1 MPVTYWG
8 EPFAESYMRNE
19 GLAQSLRIAL
29 AVQEGWRRMPLEV
42 RAEDVFAGHP
52 WRQSVAGYSFGSG
65 VYCNEELARE
75 WAASAGPDVRRRL
88 EEIVGYFRG
97 NTTQA
102 LIGGLLR
109 ERKLDGAEGVYWA
122 GGWGGHTLPD
132 YGKALSLGAEGLR
145 QEVLDRLAARG
156 GALTHDQRQWY
167 QSLLVTCDTL
177 CLLGDR
183 FAEEARRAAASEP
196 DAGRREELLRI
207 AATCSRVPRRPARTW
222 REALQSFWLLFCFD
236 GIDSPGRFDQY
247 MIPYYRASVESGE
260 TTPDEARALLEALW
274 RRFEQVRAWNLCVG
288 GQTPDGHDA
297 TNELTYLILE
307 TCAKYRYRAPNLTM
321 RCHSGTPPQLWR
333 LASRC
338 IATGVGMPAL
348 YNDEAVIPALCRFG
362 IPLEHARDYAMNGC
376 NQIDIQGRS
385 HMGLEDGELSL
396 VKCLELALN
405 DGCCPVHRRQVGP
418 HTGDPRSFSA
428 FEDLLDAYKQQVAFF
443 TERIVQ
449 TANSSQEVYGTH
461 APDPFR
467 SLLIEGCVERGRDFK
482 AGGPLYN
489 HAQVLTQGIANAVDS
504 LAAVKVLVYDRREV
518 DMDQLL
524 RALQANFEGCEPLRR
539 KLLACPKYGNG
550 DGWVDALA
558 ADVVEHFFAEL
569 MRYRTWRGG
578 GVYGGGSS
586 VFVRGVEFGRNVAAT
601 PDGRLAFAPLADSV
615 GPVQGRDVRGPTAVM
630 NSVAA
635 VDSSLL
641 QSGYVLNMRF
651 ARPVFASDD
660 ALAKFEALV
669 RGFFA
674 QKGQQVQVNVVD
686 AEALRCAKERPEEYR
701 GLVVRVGGFSEYF
714 VNLSAALQDEIIGRT
729 EHEL

>member
-1 MPVTYWG
+1 
-8 EPFAESYMRNE
+8 
-19 GLAQSLRIAL
+19 
-29 AVQEGWRRMPLEV
+29 
-42 RAEDVFAGHP
+42 
-52 WRQSVAGYSFGSG
+52 
-65 VYCNEELARE
+65 
-75 WAASAGPDVRRRL
+75 
-88 EEIVGYFRG
+88 
-97 NTTQA
+97 
-102 LIGGLLR
+102 
-109 ERKLDGAEGVYWA
+109 
-122 GGWGGHTLPD
+122 
-132 YGKALSLGAEGLR
+132 
-145 QEVLDRLAARG
+145 
-156 GALTHDQRQWY
+156 
-167 QSLLVTCDTL
+167 
-177 CLLGDR
+177 
-183 FAEEARRAAASEP
+183 
-196 DAGRREELLRI
+196 
-207 AATCSRVPRRPARTW
+207 
-222 REALQSFWLLFCFD
+222 
-236 GIDSPGRFDQY
+236 
-247 MIPYYRASVESGE
+247 
-260 TTPDEARALLEALW
+260 
-274 RRFEQVRAWNLCVG
+274 
-288 GQTPDGHDA
+288 
-297 TNELTYLILE
+297 
-307 TCAKYRYRAPNLTM
+307 
-321 RCHSGTPPQLWR
+321 
-333 LASRC
+333 
-338 IATGVGMPAL
+338 
-348 YNDEAVIPALCRFG
+348 
-362 IPLEHARDYAMNGC
+362 MNGC

-504 LAAVKVLVYDRREV
+504 LAAVKVLVYDRHEV

-524 RALQANFEGCEPLRR
+524 RALQANFEGYEPLRR

-601 PDGRLAFAPLADSV
+601 PDGRLAFTPLADSV

-635 VDSSLL
+635 VDSSLF

-714 VNLSAALQDEIIGRT
+714 VNLSAALQDEIISRT